1 MTVLLRLEDIT
12 LSRGESVIVSGL
24 DLTIGAGDLLWLS
37 GANGIGK
44 TTLLRAMAGLLRPDT
59 GYIEYAEESSGRGLV
74 GFQSHKDALKPSLSA
89 RENIEFWA
97 KLTDNVSRID
107 PAIARLGLMDFADRP
122 ARTLSA
128 GQSRRAALAQLWV
141 QDRPV
146 WILDEPGAAIDRNGT
161 ELIDSLIT
169 ERLSSR
175 GAVILAS
182 HAAPRALAPQA
193 RQITLRA
200 SEAA

>member
-1 MTVLLRLEDIT
+1 MTELLRLENLT
-12 LSRGESVIVSGL
+12 VSRGNAILVAGF
-24 DLTIGAGDLLWLS
+24 DLTVRAGDLVWLS

-59 GYIEYAEESSGRGLV
+59 GTIKYADESSGQSAI
-74 GFQSHKDALKPSLSA
+74 GFQSHKDALKSSLTA

-97 KLTDNVSRID
+97 KLTGNKTRVD
-107 PAIARLGLMDFADRP
+107 PAIERLGLEAFSNRP

-128 GQSRRAALAQLWV
+128 GQSRRVALAQLWA
-141 QDRPV
+141 QDKRV
-146 WILDEPGAAIDRNGT
+146 WILDEPAAAIDRDGT
-161 ELIDSLIT
+161 ALIDSLIT
-169 ERLSSR
+169 ERLTSG

-193 RQITLRA
+193 RQITLSA
-200 SEAA
+200 SEAI